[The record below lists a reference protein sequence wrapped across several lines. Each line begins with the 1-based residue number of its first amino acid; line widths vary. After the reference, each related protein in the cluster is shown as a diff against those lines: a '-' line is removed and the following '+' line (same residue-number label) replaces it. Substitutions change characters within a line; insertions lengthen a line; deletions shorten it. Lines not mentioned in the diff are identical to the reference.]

1 MLQRDA
7 NAQGLHAKVL
17 ADRVA
22 QRLEAIA
29 VGHQCRLIAW
39 ERLSLS
45 DEVSKVPQPLERLI
59 RSPHHRLWGN
69 KDDLL
74 AGMGDASGAE
84 RRPSGHLPGCV
95 CSVLTKGDRPHC
107 VVSLAQRGQVG
118 DVGLSACLLP
128 PLRLLPGAT

>member
-1 MLQRDA
+1 MPAHAVPMYGLFIPSA
-7 NAQGLHAKVL
+7 PQGS
-17 ADRVA
+17 
-22 QRLEAIA
+22 
-29 VGHQCRLIAW
+29 CR
-39 ERLSLS
+39 RQ
-45 DEVSKVPQPLERLI
+45 VSKVPQPLERLI